1 MQHNR
6 ILFGVMWYN
15 HPSSGVETG
24 RSGGKMNRR
33 FLITILLYCMA
44 LLAAGVV
51 GAAEGPPGAPG
62 RPGRVRLEQPFP
74 RTADPAAFVPFEVDG
89 RTHVTLDV
97 LDAAGNPVVR
107 LAEGVY
113 AGGRHAVRWRGCDG
127 DGRRVAPG
135 VYTVRM
141 NAGGRIRTRVLPV
154 IG

>member
-1 MQHNR
+1 M
-6 ILFGVMWYN
+6 
-15 HPSSGVETG
+15 
-24 RSGGKMNRR
+24 
-33 FLITILLYCMA
+33 
-44 LLAAGVV
+44 
-51 GAAEGPPGAPG
+51 
-62 RPGRVRLEQPFP
+62 RLEQPFP

-97 LDAAGNPVVR
+97 LDADGNPVVR

-127 DGRRVAPG
+127 SGQRVAPG

-154 IG
+154 LG

>member
-1 MQHNR
+1 MKRCFGNY
-6 ILFGVMWYN
+6 ILFICM
-15 HPSSGVETG
+15 
-24 RSGGKMNRR
+24 
-33 FLITILLYCMA
+33 LLLVA
-44 LLAAGVV
+44 GLA

-74 RTADPAAFVPFEVDG
+74 RTADPSAFVPFEVDG

-113 AGGRHAVRWRGCDG
+113 DGGRHAVRWRGCDG
-127 DGRRVAPG
+127 EGRRVAPG

-141 NAGGRIRTRVLPV
+141 NAGGRVRTRVLPV
-154 IG
+154 LG

>member
-1 MQHNR
+1 M
-6 ILFGVMWYN
+6 GVGWFWGDMKQAVIC
-15 HPSSGVETG
+15 S
-24 RSGGKMNRR
+24 
-33 FLITILLYCMA
+33 ILLCSLA
-44 LLAAGVV
+44 LMFYGSA

-113 AGGRHAVRWRGCDG
+113 DGGRHAVRWRGCDEA
-127 DGRRVAPG
+127 GRRVAPG

-141 NAGGRIRTRVLPV
+141 NAGGRVRTRVLPV
-154 IG
+154 LG

>member
-1 MQHNR
+1 
-6 ILFGVMWYN
+6 
-15 HPSSGVETG
+15 
-24 RSGGKMNRR
+24 
-33 FLITILLYCMA
+33 
-44 LLAAGVV
+44 
-51 GAAEGPPGAPG
+51 
-62 RPGRVRLEQPFP
+62 LEQPFP

-97 LDAAGNPVVR
+97 LDADGNPVAR

-127 DGRRVAPG
+127 AGRRVAPG

-154 IG
+154 LG